1 MGQRRRILVVDGS
14 KYFDS
19 LIWRMLIPEV
29 GFELV
34 GLARN
39 PDEAL
44 EMADTRH
51 PDIVLLDI
59 SHSKTR
65 GLGAIEALHLA
76 QPAVPIVAFT
86 PISSDQYTQAAFE
99 AGASACFAK
108 SEIAN
113 VLLKTMGSLIS
124 NPVTGT
130 GHLLSQGVGL

>member
-1 MGQRRRILVVDGS
+1 MGQRRRVLVVDGS
-14 KYFDS
+14 EYFDS

-39 PDEAL
+39 PEEAL
-44 EMADTRH
+44 EMAANRH

-65 GLGAIEALHLA
+65 GVGAIEVLHSA
-76 QPAVPIVAFT
+76 QPTVPIVAFT
-86 PISSDQYTQAAFE
+86 PMSSDQYTQAALE

-108 SEIAN
+108 SEMAN
-113 VLLKTMGSLIS
+113 ILLKTMGMLIP
-124 NPVTGT
+124 NPAPRA
-130 GHLLSQGVGL
+130 GHLLSKGVGL